1 MSRLRV
7 AISPDVVSKDGT
19 PIFDPSVLA
28 LLDHPRI
35 EWFYMTAPLPVVTP
49 EFAATHDVICAM
61 LERVTPRSF
70 ARGDHKMRLVARFGV
85 GYDTIDVP
93 SCTQAGVM
101 LTLAP
106 DGVRRPVATNVIT
119 FILVLAQKLLLK
131 DRLTREGR
139 WAEKTSH
146 MGMGLTG
153 RTLGVVGVGN
163 IGAEVFRLAMPFEMK
178 HIAYDPFAN
187 AAAMGALNVELVPTL
202 DELMRRADFVSI
214 NCPLNDR
221 TRGLIGPHE
230 LAQMKKTA
238 FIINTAR
245 GPIIQEKALHE
256 ALAARRIA
264 GAGLDV
270 FEVEPTPRD
279 NPILKLDNVVVTPH
293 GLCYTDE
300 CFTGIARNTFEAV
313 RALADGKP
321 PKYVVNREALDKPA
335 LAALK
340 S

>member
-1 MSRLRV
+1 MPKLQVRV
-7 AISPDVVSKDGT
+7 SPDVVDAGGR
-19 PIFDPSVLA
+19 PIFDPSVLS
-28 LLDHPRI
+28 LLDHPGI
-35 EWFYMTAPLPVVTP
+35 EWSYLERSLPEVTP
-49 EFAATHDVICAM
+49 DFAARVDVLCAM
-61 LERVTPRSF
+61 LERVNARSF
-70 ARGDHKMRLVARFGV
+70 ARGDHRLKLVARFGV

-93 SCTQAGVM
+93 ACTANGVM

-119 FILVLAQKLLLK
+119 FILVLAQKLFLK

-153 RTLGVVGVGN
+153 RTLGLVGVGN
-163 IGAEVFRLAMPFEMK
+163 IGAEVFRLAMPFEMR
-178 HIAYDPFAN
+178 HIAYDPFARPE
-187 AAAMGALNVELVPTL
+187 GLRELRVELVSSL
-202 DELMRRADFVSI
+202 DELMRRADFVSV
-214 NCPLNDR
+214 NCPLNDK
-221 TRGLIGPHE
+221 TRGLIGPQE
-230 LAQMKKTA
+230 IAAMKRTA

-245 GPIIQEKALHE
+245 GPIIQEKALYE
-256 ALAARRIA
+256 ALARGRIA

-279 NPILKLDNVVVTPH
+279 NPLLALDNVVVTPH

-313 RALADGKP
+313 RALADGRASR
-321 PKYVVNREALDKPA
+321 YIVNREALDHA
-335 LAALK
+335 VLK
-340 S
+340 SLAR